1 MFADGDVVLVLYGY
15 IKCNI
20 FEKHFYALSIFGFCR
35 KRHIRRTYTQ
45 QVECFIYQP
54 RRPDIRKVFADRII
68 NDDNL
73 SRLVPFKRICK

>member
-20 FEKHFYALSIFGFCR
+20 FEKHFYAISIFGFCQ
-35 KRHIRRTYTQ
+35 KGTFNEYTQ

-54 RRPDIRKVFADRII
+54 RRPDIRKVFVDRIV